1 MSLNLTFTGPP
12 LPVTERGRP
21 TKIYVHKDGDTVIY
35 ANKTAVIARSLS
47 DPSKI
52 PTVYTQHRAKVTVAK
67 FSPNGNY
74 VASGDESG
82 KVRIW
87 AYTHEEHLLKKEVST
102 VGRGVRDVDWD
113 GEGKRVVA
121 CGDGDKKAIAFS
133 WDSGSEL
140 GKMTGMSTP
149 ACGVAFKN
157 ERPYRIVVGCED
169 KKAYFFS
176 GPPFKPAGIKRE
188 HKNMITSVAFSPD
201 GSKFITVGS
210 DKTGHFY
217 DGKSGDPIGKLSNKK
232 KDRHNG
238 TIYAVDFSPDN
249 ASVLTA
255 SSDKTN
261 KLWDAGSGALIT
273 TLVVGGPKAQIRDQQ
288 VGGVFSAHG
297 PVSVSLSGEIHI
309 FNPESP
315 DAPAR
320 TLQGHQATPG
330 ALALDSNG
338 NPATGCM
345 DGILCTWVD
354 GWARRVDGQF
364 DPKNTTRLHKGAIQG
379 VTYHAGKLVSAG
391 LDGVLNTIDTA
402 TGEIAASEE
411 VGSPIISIET
421 AGAKSNI
428 SVLITASEEL
438 ISFVDGKVASKL
450 ALPAEPAAVAI
461 ASDASF
467 AVVALPRDRKLLF
480 VDIGADGALTIAGD
494 AVTLDGAPHA
504 VAISPDLK
512 TLVVSE
518 GADVTLVDTSSR
530 EPLIQ
535 GYWQHNANV
544 TTLDFSPDGETIVSG
559 AKDSEL
565 KLWKPSDKRFKS
577 SVLAHFQGVIRA
589 RFASNDTI
597 FSVGVDNCLRTFKIG
612 GAAEEEA
619 AAE

>member
-338 NPATGCM
+338 NPWAEDNQS
-345 DGILCTWVD
+345 DG
-354 GWARRVDGQF
+354 
-364 DPKNTTRLHKGAIQG
+364 LHMEKVSLG
-379 VTYHAGKLVSAG
+379 LVE
-391 LDGVLNTIDTA
+391 DMTV
-402 TGEIAASEE
+402 
-411 VGSPIISIET
+411 
-421 AGAKSNI
+421 
-428 SVLITASEEL
+428 
-438 ISFVDGKVASKL
+438 
-450 ALPAEPAAVAI
+450 
-461 ASDASF
+461 
-467 AVVALPRDRKLLF
+467 
-480 VDIGADGALTIAGD
+480 GD
-494 AVTLDGAPHA
+494 AVNFFTIHEAPYRPYA
-504 VAISPDLK
+504 TYLARACIRGPIVQPSGPTVISNDPLETMDRE
-512 TLVVSE
+512 S
-518 GADVTLVDTSSR
+518 GPSR
-530 EPLIQ
+530 PN
-535 GYWQHNANV
+535 GR
-544 TTLDFSPDGETIVSG
+544 VSG
-559 AKDSEL
+559 RMQTRPRRKPPGPQGFGLRPLEDDDSENE
-565 KLWKPSDKRFKS
+565 
-577 SVLAHFQGVIRA
+577 G
-589 RFASNDTI
+589 
-597 FSVGVDNCLRTFKIG
+597 
-612 GAAEEEA
+612 
-619 AAE
+619 